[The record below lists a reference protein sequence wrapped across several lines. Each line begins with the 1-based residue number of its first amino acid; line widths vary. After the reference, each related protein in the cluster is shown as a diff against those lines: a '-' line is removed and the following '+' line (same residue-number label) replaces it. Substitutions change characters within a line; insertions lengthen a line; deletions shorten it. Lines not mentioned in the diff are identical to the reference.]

1 MSLSQRTIIDQIEVT
16 HSGPI
21 QIRFAKQIVDG
32 DTVLASE
39 WHRTSID
46 PGGDLA
52 TQMAAV
58 NSHLEQMGR
67 LPVSDK
73 DSLLGL
79 LPQIVALV
87 HTPEVVTAWQK
98 KQAAETQASAFTS

>member
-1 MSLSQRTIIDQIEVT
+1 MIEQRTIIDQIEIT
-16 HSGPI
+16 HGGVI

-39 WHRTSID
+39 WHRSSIE
-46 PGGDLA
+46 PGGDPA
-52 TQMAAV
+52 AQMAAV
-58 NSHLEQMGR
+58 NSHLTQMGR

-87 HTPEVVTAWQK
+87 HTPEVVKAFRAAQK
-98 KQAAETQASAFTS
+98 PAS